1 MTNKEKSP
9 KDSLNRNK
17 RIKVAILCIS
27 AVLIFIIGA
36 NFLKGINIFNK
47 KTYYYCVMDN
57 ATGIQQNT
65 AVMLAGYKIG
75 QVQSTKLLSTCPP
88 QICATIML
96 SEKMDIPNDS
106 KLLSMS
112 PGLLSSQVLSLA
124 MGISNTYYHNGDT
137 LPFAVEASMLDGI
150 DEMKGQISNVLASVD
165 TIGMELKDVLHKKGG
180 GEDLKGILANVE
192 EATEH
197 LNNILGQNET
207 KVSHLVT
214 SLERFSKT
222 LDEASPQ
229 LTNILDNFDR
239 ISDTVAKADIAG
251 VITKANNTIKEV
263 ETLVAKV
270 NSGEGTVG
278 NLVSDD
284 AIAKK
289 VDDTVNSLNE
299 LLKDLKEHP
308 KRYVHFSL
316 FGKKDKEGKKGLGV
330 KSEE

>member
-1 MTNKEKSP
+1 MANKEKSP
-9 KDSLNRNK
+9 QDSQNRNK
-17 RIKVAILCIS
+17 RIKVALLCIS
-27 AVLIFIIGA
+27 AVLIFVIGA
-36 NFLKGINIFNK
+36 NFLKGINIFHK

-57 ATGIQQNT
+57 ATNIQQNT

-75 QVQSTKLLSTCPP
+75 QVQSTKLVSTCPP
-88 QICATIML
+88 RICATIML
-96 SEKMDIPNDS
+96 SEKVDIPNDS
-106 KLLSMS
+106 RFISMS
-112 PGLLSSQVLSLA
+112 PGLLSSQVLSLE
-124 MGISNTYYHNGDT
+124 MGVSNTFYHNGDT
-137 LPFAVEASMLDGI
+137 LPFAVQAGMLDGI

-165 TIGMELKDVLHKKGG
+165 TIGMELKDLLHKEGG

-192 EATEH
+192 EATAH
-197 LNNILGQNET
+197 LNTILGQNET

-214 SLERFSKT
+214 SLERFGKT

-229 LTNILDNFDR
+229 LTNILDNFDK
-239 ISDTVAKADIAG
+239 ISDTIAKADIAA
-251 VITKANNTIKEV
+251 VITNANKTIKEV

-299 LLKDLKEHP
+299 LLKDLKAHP

-316 FGKKDKEGKKGLGV
+316 FGKKDKADKK
-330 KSEE
+330 

>member
-1 MTNKEKSP
+1 MANKEKSP
-9 KDSLNRNK
+9 QDSQNRNK
-17 RIKVAILCIS
+17 RIKVALLCIS
-27 AVLIFIIGA
+27 AVLIFVIGA
-36 NFLKGINIFNK
+36 NFLKGINIFHK

-57 ATGIQQNT
+57 ANGIQQNT

-88 QICATIML
+88 RVCATIML
-96 SEKMDIPNDS
+96 SEKVDIPNDS
-106 KLLSMS
+106 RFVSMS
-112 PGLLSSQVLSLA
+112 PGLLSSQVLSLE
-124 MGISNTYYHNGDT
+124 MGVSNTFYHNGDT
-137 LPFAVEASMLDGI
+137 LPFAVQAGMLDGI

-165 TIGMELKDVLHKKGG
+165 TIGMELKDVLHKEGG

-192 EATEH
+192 EATAH
-197 LNNILGQNET
+197 LNTILGQNET

-214 SLERFSKT
+214 SLERFGKT

-229 LTNILDNFDR
+229 LTNILDNFDK
-239 ISDTVAKADIAG
+239 ISDTIAKADIAA
-251 VITKANNTIKEV
+251 VITNANKTIKEV

-299 LLKDLKEHP
+299 LLKDLKAHP

-316 FGKKDKEGKKGLGV
+316 FGKKDKADKK
-330 KSEE
+330 

>member
-1 MTNKEKSP
+1 MANKEKSP
-9 KDSLNRNK
+9 QDSQNRNK
-17 RIKVAILCIS
+17 RIKVALLCIS
-27 AVLIFIIGA
+27 AVLIFVIGA
-36 NFLKGINIFNK
+36 NFLKGINIFHK

-57 ATGIQQNT
+57 ATNIQQNT

-75 QVQSTKLLSTCPP
+75 QVQSTKLINTCPP
-88 QICATIML
+88 RICATIML
-96 SEKMDIPNDS
+96 SEKVDIPNDS
-106 KLLSMS
+106 RFISMS
-112 PGLLSSQVLSLA
+112 PGLLSSQVLSLE
-124 MGISNTYYHNGDT
+124 MGVSNTFYHNGDT
-137 LPFAVEASMLDGI
+137 LPFAVQAGMLDGI

-165 TIGMELKDVLHKKGG
+165 TIGMELKDLLHKEGG

-192 EATEH
+192 EATAH

-214 SLERFSKT
+214 SLERFGKT

-229 LTNILDNFDR
+229 LTNILDNFDK
-239 ISDTVAKADIAG
+239 ISDTVAKADIAA
-251 VITKANNTIKEV
+251 VITNANKTIKEV

-299 LLKDLKEHP
+299 LLKDLKAHP

-316 FGKKDKEGKKGLGV
+316 FGKKDKADKK
-330 KSEE
+330 

>member
-1 MTNKEKSP
+1 MANKEKSP
-9 KDSLNRNK
+9 QDSQNRNK
-17 RIKVAILCIS
+17 RIKVALLCIS
-27 AVLIFIIGA
+27 AVLIFVIGA
-36 NFLKGINIFNK
+36 NFLKGINIFHK

-57 ATGIQQNT
+57 ATNIQQNT

-75 QVQSTKLLSTCPP
+75 QVQSTKLVSTCPP
-88 QICATIML
+88 RICATIML
-96 SEKMDIPNDS
+96 SEKVDIPNDS
-106 KLLSMS
+106 RLVSMS
-112 PGLLSSQVLSLA
+112 PGLLSSQVLSLE
-124 MGISNTYYHNGDT
+124 MGLSNTFYHNGDT
-137 LPFAVEASMLDGI
+137 LPFAVQAGMLDGI
-150 DEMKGQISNVLASVD
+150 EEMKGQISNVLASVD
-165 TIGMELKDVLHKKGG
+165 TIGMELKDVLHKEGG

-192 EATEH
+192 DATAH

-214 SLERFSKT
+214 SLERFGKT

-229 LTNILDNFDR
+229 LTSILDNFDK
-239 ISDTVAKADIAG
+239 ISDTIAKADIAA
-251 VITKANNTIKEV
+251 VITNANKTIKEV

-299 LLKDLKEHP
+299 LLKDLKAHP

-316 FGKKDKEGKKGLGV
+316 FGKKDKADKK
-330 KSEE
+330 

>member
-1 MTNKEKSP
+1 MANKEKSP
-9 KDSLNRNK
+9 QDSQNRNK
-17 RIKVAILCIS
+17 RIKVALLCIS
-27 AVLIFIIGA
+27 AVLIFVIGA
-36 NFLKGINIFNK
+36 NFLKGINIFHK

-57 ATGIQQNT
+57 ATNIQQNT

-75 QVQSTKLLSTCPP
+75 QVQSTKLISTCPP
-88 QICATIML
+88 RICATIML
-96 SEKMDIPNDS
+96 SEKIDIPNDS
-106 KLLSMS
+106 RFESMS
-112 PGLLSSQVLSLA
+112 PGLLSSQVLSLE
-124 MGISNTYYHNGDT
+124 MGVSRTFYHNGDT
-137 LPFAVEASMLDGI
+137 LPFSVKAGMLDGI

-165 TIGMELKDVLHKKGG
+165 TIGMELKDVLHKEGG

-192 EATEH
+192 DATAH

-207 KVSHLVT
+207 KVNHLVT
-214 SLERFSKT
+214 SLERFGKT

-229 LTNILDNFDR
+229 LTNILDNFDK
-239 ISDTVAKADIAG
+239 ISDTIAKADIAA
-251 VITKANNTIKEV
+251 VITNANKTIKEV

-299 LLKDLKEHP
+299 LLKDLKAHP

-316 FGKKDKEGKKGLGV
+316 FGKKDKADKK
-330 KSEE
+330 

>member
-1 MTNKEKSP
+1 MANKEKSP
-9 KDSLNRNK
+9 QDSQNRSK
-17 RIKVAILCIS
+17 RIKVALLCIS
-27 AVLIFIIGA
+27 AVLIFVIGA
-36 NFLKGINIFNK
+36 NFLKGVNIFHK

-57 ATGIQQNT
+57 ATNIQQNT

-75 QVQSTKLLSTCPP
+75 QVQSTKLISTCPP
-88 QICATIML
+88 RICATIML
-96 SEKMDIPNDS
+96 SEKVDIPNDS
-106 KLLSMS
+106 RFISMS
-112 PGLLSSQVLSLA
+112 PGLLSSQVLSLE
-124 MGISNTYYHNGDT
+124 MGVSRTFYHNGDT
-137 LPFAVEASMLDGI
+137 LPFSVQAGMLDGI

-165 TIGMELKDVLHKKGG
+165 TIGMELKDLLHKEGG

-192 EATEH
+192 EATAH
-197 LNNILGQNET
+197 LNTILGQNET

-214 SLERFSKT
+214 SLERFGKT

-239 ISDTVAKADIAG
+239 ISDTVAKADIAA
-251 VITKANNTIKEV
+251 VITNANKTIKEV

-299 LLKDLKEHP
+299 LLKDLKAHP

-316 FGKKDKEGKKGLGV
+316 FGKKDKADKK
-330 KSEE
+330 

>member
-1 MTNKEKSP
+1 MANKEKSP
-9 KDSLNRNK
+9 QDSQNRNK
-17 RIKVAILCIS
+17 RIKVALLCIS
-27 AVLIFIIGA
+27 AVLIFVIGA
-36 NFLKGINIFNK
+36 NFLKGINIFHK

-57 ATGIQQNT
+57 ATNIQQNT

-75 QVQSTKLLSTCPP
+75 QVQSTKLISTCPP
-88 QICATIML
+88 RICATIML
-96 SEKMDIPNDS
+96 SEKVDIPNDS
-106 KLLSMS
+106 RFESMS
-112 PGLLSSQVLSLA
+112 PGLLSSQVLSLE
-124 MGISNTYYHNGDT
+124 MGVSRTFYHNGDT
-137 LPFAVEASMLDGI
+137 LPFSVKAGMLDGI

-165 TIGMELKDVLHKKGG
+165 TIGMELKDILHKEGG

-192 EATEH
+192 DATEH
-197 LNNILGQNET
+197 LNNLLGQNET
-207 KVSHLVT
+207 KVGHLVT
-214 SLERFSKT
+214 SLERFGKT

-229 LTNILDNFDR
+229 LTNILDNFDK
-239 ISDTVAKADIAG
+239 ISDTIAKADIAA
-251 VITKANNTIKEV
+251 VITNANKTIKEV

-299 LLKDLKEHP
+299 LLKDLKAHP

-316 FGKKDKEGKKGLGV
+316 FGKKDKADKK
-330 KSEE
+330 

>member
-1 MTNKEKSP
+1 M
-9 KDSLNRNK
+9 
-17 RIKVAILCIS
+17 
-27 AVLIFIIGA
+27 
-36 NFLKGINIFNK
+36 
-47 KTYYYCVMDN
+47 
-57 ATGIQQNT
+57 
-65 AVMLAGYKIG
+65 
-75 QVQSTKLLSTCPP
+75 
-88 QICATIML
+88 
-96 SEKMDIPNDS
+96 
-106 KLLSMS
+106 SMS
-112 PGLLSSQVLSLA
+112 PGLLSSQVLSLE
-124 MGISNTYYHNGDT
+124 MGVANTYYLNGDT

-180 GEDLKGILANVE
+180 GDDLKTILANVE

-229 LTNILDNFDR
+229 LTYILDNFDK
-239 ISDTVAKADIAG
+239 ISDTLAKADIAA
-251 VITKANNTIKEV
+251 VITNANNAIREV

-270 NSGEGTVG
+270 NTGEGTIG

-316 FGKKDKEGKKGLGV
+316 FGKKDKEDKK
-330 KSEE
+330 KIEN

>member
-1 MTNKEKSP
+1 MANKEKSP
-9 KDSLNRNK
+9 QDSQNRNK
-17 RIKVAILCIS
+17 RIKVALLCIS
-27 AVLIFIIGA
+27 AVLIFVIGA
-36 NFLKGINIFNK
+36 NFLKGINIFHK

-57 ATGIQQNT
+57 ATNIQQNT
-65 AVMLAGYKIG
+65 AVTLAGYKIG
-75 QVQSTKLLSTCPP
+75 QVQSTKLIGTCPP
-88 QICATIML
+88 RICATIML
-96 SEKMDIPNDS
+96 SEKIDIPNDS
-106 KLLSMS
+106 RLESMS
-112 PGLLSSQVLSLA
+112 PGLLSSQVLSLE
-124 MGISNTYYHNGDT
+124 MGVSRTFYHNGDT
-137 LPFAVEASMLDGI
+137 LPFSVKAGMLDGI

-165 TIGMELKDVLHKKGG
+165 TIGMELKDILHKEGG

-192 EATEH
+192 DATAH

-214 SLERFSKT
+214 SLERFGKT

-229 LTNILDNFDR
+229 LTSILDNFDK
-239 ISDTVAKADIAG
+239 ISDTIAKADIAA
-251 VITKANNTIKEV
+251 VITNANNTIKEV

-299 LLKDLKEHP
+299 LLKDLKAHP

-316 FGKKDKEGKKGLGV
+316 FGKKDKADKK
-330 KSEE
+330 

>member
-1 MTNKEKSP
+1 MANKEKSP
-9 KDSLNRNK
+9 QDSQNRNK
-17 RIKVAILCIS
+17 RIKVALLCIS
-27 AVLIFIIGA
+27 AVLIFVIGA
-36 NFLKGINIFNK
+36 NFLKGINIFHK

-57 ATGIQQNT
+57 ATNIQQNT
-65 AVMLAGYKIG
+65 AVTLAGYKIG
-75 QVQSTKLLSTCPP
+75 QVQSTKLIGTCPP
-88 QICATIML
+88 RICATIML
-96 SEKMDIPNDS
+96 SEKIDIPNDS
-106 KLLSMS
+106 RLESMS
-112 PGLLSSQVLSLA
+112 PGLLSSQVLSLE
-124 MGISNTYYHNGDT
+124 MGVSRTFYHNGDT
-137 LPFAVEASMLDGI
+137 LPFSVKAGMLDGI

-165 TIGMELKDVLHKKGG
+165 TIGMELKDILHKEGG

-192 EATEH
+192 DATAH

-207 KVSHLVT
+207 KVSRLVT
-214 SLERFSKT
+214 SLERFGKT

-229 LTNILDNFDR
+229 LTNILDNFDK
-239 ISDTVAKADIAG
+239 ISDTVAIADIAA
-251 VITKANNTIKEV
+251 VITNANKTIKEV

-299 LLKDLKEHP
+299 LLKDLKAHP

-316 FGKKDKEGKKGLGV
+316 FGKKDKADKK
-330 KSEE
+330 

>member
-1 MTNKEKSP
+1 
-9 KDSLNRNK
+9 
-17 RIKVAILCIS
+17 
-27 AVLIFIIGA
+27 
-36 NFLKGINIFNK
+36 
-47 KTYYYCVMDN
+47 MDN
-57 ATGIQQNT
+57 ATNIQQNT

-75 QVQSTKLLSTCPP
+75 QVQSTKLVSTCPP
-88 QICATIML
+88 RICATIML
-96 SEKMDIPNDS
+96 SEKVDIPNDS
-106 KLLSMS
+106 RLVSMS
-112 PGLLSSQVLSLA
+112 PGLLSSQVLSLE
-124 MGISNTYYHNGDT
+124 MGLSNTFYHNGDT
-137 LPFAVEASMLDGI
+137 LPFAVQAGMLDGI
-150 DEMKGQISNVLASVD
+150 EEMKGQISNVLASVD
-165 TIGMELKDVLHKKGG
+165 TIGMELKDVLHKEGG

-192 EATEH
+192 DATAH

-214 SLERFSKT
+214 SLERFGKT

-229 LTNILDNFDR
+229 LTSILDNFDK
-239 ISDTVAKADIAG
+239 ISDTIAKADIAA
-251 VITKANNTIKEV
+251 VITNANKTIKEV

-299 LLKDLKEHP
+299 LLKDLKAHP

-316 FGKKDKEGKKGLGV
+316 FGKKDKADKK
-330 KSEE
+330 

>member
-1 MTNKEKSP
+1 MANKEKSP
-9 KDSLNRNK
+9 QDSQNRNK
-17 RIKVAILCIS
+17 RIKVALLCIS
-27 AVLIFIIGA
+27 AILIFIIGA

-57 ATGIQQNT
+57 ATNIQQNT

-75 QVQSTKLLSTCPP
+75 QVQSTKLISTCPP
-88 QICATIML
+88 RICATIML
-96 SEKMDIPNDS
+96 SEKINIPNDS
-106 KLLSMS
+106 RFESMS
-112 PGLLSSQVLSLA
+112 PGLLSSQVLSLE
-124 MGISNTYYHNGDT
+124 MGVSNTFYHNGDT
-137 LPFAVEASMLDGI
+137 LPFSVKAGMLDGI

-165 TIGMELKDVLHKKGG
+165 TIGMELKDVLHKEGG

-192 EATEH
+192 EATAH
-197 LNNILGQNET
+197 LNTILGQNET

-214 SLERFSKT
+214 SLERFGKT

-229 LTNILDNFDR
+229 LTNILDNFDK
-239 ISDTVAKADIAG
+239 ISDTIAKADIAA
-251 VITKANNTIKEV
+251 VITNANNTIKEV

-299 LLKDLKEHP
+299 LLKDLKAHP

-316 FGKKDKEGKKGLGV
+316 FGKKDKADKK
-330 KSEE
+330 

>member
-1 MTNKEKSP
+1 MANKEKSP
-9 KDSLNRNK
+9 QDSQNRNK
-17 RIKVAILCIS
+17 RIKVALLCIS
-27 AVLIFIIGA
+27 AILIFVIGA
-36 NFLKGINIFNK
+36 NFLKGINIFHK

-57 ATGIQQNT
+57 ATNIQQNT

-75 QVQSTKLLSTCPP
+75 QVQSTKLISTCPP
-88 QICATIML
+88 RVCATIML
-96 SEKMDIPNDS
+96 SEKIDIPDDS
-106 KLLSMS
+106 RLESMS
-112 PGLLSSQVLSLA
+112 PGLLSSQVLSLE
-124 MGISNTYYHNGDT
+124 MGVSNTFYHNGDT
-137 LPFAVEASMLDGI
+137 LPFSVKAGMLDGI
-150 DEMKGQISNVLASVD
+150 DEMKGKISSVLASVD
-165 TIGMELKDVLHKKGG
+165 TIGMELKDVLHKEGG

-192 EATEH
+192 EATAH
-197 LNNILGQNET
+197 LNTILGQNET

-214 SLERFSKT
+214 SLEKFGKT

-229 LTNILDNFDR
+229 LTNILDNFDK
-239 ISDTVAKADIAG
+239 ISDTIAKADIAA
-251 VITKANNTIKEV
+251 VITNANNTIKEV

-299 LLKDLKEHP
+299 LLKDLKAHP

-316 FGKKDKEGKKGLGV
+316 FGKKDKADKK
-330 KSEE
+330 

>member
-1 MTNKEKSP
+1 MANKEKSP
-9 KDSLNRNK
+9 QDSQNRNK
-17 RIKVAILCIS
+17 RIKVALLCIS
-27 AVLIFIIGA
+27 AVLIFVIGA
-36 NFLKGINIFNK
+36 NFLKGINIFHK

-57 ATGIQQNT
+57 ATNIQQNT
-65 AVMLAGYKIG
+65 AVLLAGYKIG
-75 QVQSTKLLSTCPP
+75 QVQSTKLISTCPP
-88 QICATIML
+88 RICATIML
-96 SEKMDIPNDS
+96 SEKVDIPDDS
-106 KLLSMS
+106 RFESMS
-112 PGLLSSQVLSLA
+112 PGLLSSQVLSLE
-124 MGISNTYYHNGDT
+124 MGVSRTFFHNGDT
-137 LPFAVEASMLDGI
+137 LPFSVRAGMLDGI

-165 TIGMELKDVLHKKGG
+165 TIGMELKDILHKEGG

-192 EATEH
+192 DATAH

-214 SLERFSKT
+214 SLERFGKT

-229 LTNILDNFDR
+229 LTSILDNFDK
-239 ISDTVAKADIAG
+239 ISDTIAKADIAA
-251 VITKANNTIKEV
+251 VITNANKTIKEV

-299 LLKDLKEHP
+299 LLKDLKAHP

-316 FGKKDKEGKKGLGV
+316 FGKKDKADKK
-330 KSEE
+330 

>member
-1 MTNKEKSP
+1 MANKEKSP
-9 KDSLNRNK
+9 QDSQNRNK
-17 RIKVAILCIS
+17 RIKVALLCIS
-27 AVLIFIIGA
+27 AVLIFVIGA
-36 NFLKGINIFNK
+36 NFLKGINIFHK

-57 ATGIQQNT
+57 ATNIQQNT

-75 QVQSTKLLSTCPP
+75 QVQSTELVSTCPP
-88 QICATIML
+88 RICATIML
-96 SEKMDIPNDS
+96 SEKVDIPNDS
-106 KLLSMS
+106 RLVSMS
-112 PGLLSSQVLSLA
+112 PGLLSSQVLSLE
-124 MGISNTYYHNGDT
+124 MGISNTFYHNGDT
-137 LPFAVEASMLDGI
+137 LPFAVQAGMLDGI
-150 DEMKGQISNVLASVD
+150 EEMKGQISNVLASVD
-165 TIGMELKDVLHKKGG
+165 TIGMELKDVLHKEGG

-192 EATEH
+192 DATAH

-214 SLERFSKT
+214 SLERFGKT

-229 LTNILDNFDR
+229 LTSILDNFDK
-239 ISDTVAKADIAG
+239 ISDTIAKADIAA
-251 VITKANNTIKEV
+251 VITNANKTIKEV

-299 LLKDLKEHP
+299 LLKDLKAHP

-316 FGKKDKEGKKGLGV
+316 FGKKDKADKK
-330 KSEE
+330 

>member
-1 MTNKEKSP
+1 MENKEKSP
-9 KDSLNRNK
+9 QDSQNRNK
-17 RIKVAILCIS
+17 RIKVALLCIS
-27 AVLIFIIGA
+27 AVLIFVIGA
-36 NFLKGINIFNK
+36 NFLKGINIFHK

-57 ATGIQQNT
+57 ATNIQQNT

-75 QVQSTKLLSTCPP
+75 QVQSTKLISTCPP
-88 QICATIML
+88 RICATIML
-96 SEKMDIPNDS
+96 SEKVDIPNDS
-106 KLLSMS
+106 RFESMS
-112 PGLLSSQVLSLA
+112 PGLLSSQVLSLE
-124 MGISNTYYHNGDT
+124 MGISRTFYHNGDT
-137 LPFAVEASMLDGI
+137 LPFSVKAGMLDGI

-165 TIGMELKDVLHKKGG
+165 TIGMELKDILHKEGG

-192 EATEH
+192 DATAH

-214 SLERFSKT
+214 SLERFGKT

-229 LTNILDNFDR
+229 LTNILDNFDK
-239 ISDTVAKADIAG
+239 ISDTIAKADIAA
-251 VITKANNTIKEV
+251 VITNANKTIKEV

-299 LLKDLKEHP
+299 LLKDLKAHP

-316 FGKKDKEGKKGLGV
+316 FGKKDKADKK
-330 KSEE
+330 

>member
-1 MTNKEKSP
+1 MANKEKSP
-9 KDSLNRNK
+9 QDSQNRNK
-17 RIKVAILCIS
+17 RIKVALLCIS
-27 AVLIFIIGA
+27 AVLIFVIGA
-36 NFLKGINIFNK
+36 NFLKGINIFHK

-57 ATGIQQNT
+57 ATNIQQNT

-75 QVQSTKLLSTCPP
+75 QVQSTELVSTCPP
-88 QICATIML
+88 RICATIML
-96 SEKMDIPNDS
+96 SEKVDIPNDS
-106 KLLSMS
+106 RLVSMS
-112 PGLLSSQVLSLA
+112 PGLLSSQVLSLE
-124 MGISNTYYHNGDT
+124 MGLSNTFYHNGDT
-137 LPFAVEASMLDGI
+137 LPFAVQAGMLDGI
-150 DEMKGQISNVLASVD
+150 EEMKGQISNVLASVD
-165 TIGMELKDVLHKKGG
+165 TIGMELKDVLHKEGG

-192 EATEH
+192 DATAH

-214 SLERFSKT
+214 SLERFGKT

-229 LTNILDNFDR
+229 LTSILDNFDK
-239 ISDTVAKADIAG
+239 ISDTIAKADIAA
-251 VITKANNTIKEV
+251 VITNANKTIKEV

-299 LLKDLKEHP
+299 LLKDLKAHP

-316 FGKKDKEGKKGLGV
+316 FGKKDKADKK
-330 KSEE
+330 

>member
-1 MTNKEKSP
+1 MANKEKSP
-9 KDSLNRNK
+9 QDSQNRNK
-17 RIKVAILCIS
+17 RIKVALLCIS
-27 AVLIFIIGA
+27 AVLIFVIGA
-36 NFLKGINIFNK
+36 NFLKGINIFHK

-57 ATGIQQNT
+57 ATNIQQNT

-75 QVQSTKLLSTCPP
+75 QVQSTKLISTCPP
-88 QICATIML
+88 RICATIML
-96 SEKMDIPNDS
+96 SEKVDIPNDS
-106 KLLSMS
+106 RLESMS
-112 PGLLSSQVLSLA
+112 PGLLSSQVLSLE
-124 MGISNTYYHNGDT
+124 MGVSRTFYHNGDT
-137 LPFAVEASMLDGI
+137 LPFSVKAGMLDGI

-165 TIGMELKDVLHKKGG
+165 TIGMELKDILHKEGG

-192 EATEH
+192 DATAH

-207 KVSHLVT
+207 KVSRLVT
-214 SLERFSKT
+214 SLERFGKT

-229 LTNILDNFDR
+229 LTNILDNFDK
-239 ISDTVAKADIAG
+239 ISDTIAKADIAA
-251 VITKANNTIKEV
+251 VITNANKTIKEV

-299 LLKDLKEHP
+299 LLKDLKAHP

-316 FGKKDKEGKKGLGV
+316 FGKKDKADKK
-330 KSEE
+330 

>member
-1 MTNKEKSP
+1 MANKEKSP
-9 KDSLNRNK
+9 QDSQNRNK
-17 RIKVAILCIS
+17 RIKVALLCIS
-27 AVLIFIIGA
+27 AVLIFVIGA
-36 NFLKGINIFNK
+36 NFLKGINIFHK

-57 ATGIQQNT
+57 ATNIQQNT

-75 QVQSTKLLSTCPP
+75 QVQSTKLISTCPP
-88 QICATIML
+88 RICATIML
-96 SEKMDIPNDS
+96 SEKVDIPNDS
-106 KLLSMS
+106 RFESMS
-112 PGLLSSQVLSLA
+112 PGLLSSQVLSLE
-124 MGISNTYYHNGDT
+124 MGVSRTFYHNGDT
-137 LPFAVEASMLDGI
+137 LPFSVKAGMLDGI

-165 TIGMELKDVLHKKGG
+165 TIGMELKDILHKEGG

-192 EATEH
+192 DATAH

-207 KVSHLVT
+207 KVGHLVT
-214 SLERFSKT
+214 SLERFGKT

-229 LTNILDNFDR
+229 LTNILDNFDK
-239 ISDTVAKADIAG
+239 ISDTIAKADIAA
-251 VITKANNTIKEV
+251 VITNANKTIKEV

-299 LLKDLKEHP
+299 LLKDLKAHP

-316 FGKKDKEGKKGLGV
+316 FGKKDKADKK
-330 KSEE
+330 

>member
-1 MTNKEKSP
+1 MANKEKSP
-9 KDSLNRNK
+9 QDSQNRNK
-17 RIKVAILCIS
+17 RIKVALLCIS
-27 AVLIFIIGA
+27 AVLIFVIGA
-36 NFLKGINIFNK
+36 NFLKGINIFHK

-57 ATGIQQNT
+57 ATNIQQNT

-75 QVQSTKLLSTCPP
+75 QVQSTKLISTCPP
-88 QICATIML
+88 RICATIML
-96 SEKMDIPNDS
+96 SEKVDIPDDS
-106 KLLSMS
+106 RLESMS
-112 PGLLSSQVLSLA
+112 PGLLSSQVLSLE
-124 MGISNTYYHNGDT
+124 MGVSRTFYHNGDT
-137 LPFAVEASMLDGI
+137 LPFSVKAGMLDGI

-165 TIGMELKDVLHKKGG
+165 TIGMELKDILHKEGG

-192 EATEH
+192 DATAH

-207 KVSHLVT
+207 KVGHLVT
-214 SLERFSKT
+214 SLERFGKT

-229 LTNILDNFDR
+229 LTSILDNFDK
-239 ISDTVAKADIAG
+239 ISDTIAKADIAA
-251 VITKANNTIKEV
+251 VITNANKTIKEV

-299 LLKDLKEHP
+299 LLKDLKAHP

-316 FGKKDKEGKKGLGV
+316 FGKKDKADKK
-330 KSEE
+330 

>member
-1 MTNKEKSP
+1 MANKDKSP
-9 KDSLNRNK
+9 QDSTNQNK

-27 AVLIFIIGA
+27 AILIFVIGA
-36 NFLKGINIFNK
+36 NFLKGINIFHK
-47 KTYYYCVMDN
+47 KTYYYCIMDN
-57 ATGIQQNT
+57 ATNIQQNT

-75 QVQSTKLLSTCPP
+75 QVQSTKLISTCPP
-88 QICATIML
+88 RICATIML
-96 SEKMDIPNDS
+96 SEKIDIPNDS
-106 KLLSMS
+106 RFESMS
-112 PGLLSSQVLSLA
+112 PGLLSSQVLSLE
-124 MGISNTYYHNGDT
+124 MGVSNTFYHNGDT
-137 LPFAVEASMLDGI
+137 LPFSVKAGMLDGI

-165 TIGMELKDVLHKKGG
+165 TIGMELKDVLHKEGG

-192 EATEH
+192 EATAH
-197 LNNILGQNET
+197 LNTILGQNEA
-207 KVSHLVT
+207 KVGHLVS
-214 SLERFSKT
+214 SLERFGKT

-229 LTNILDNFDR
+229 LTSILDNFDK
-239 ISDTVAKADIAG
+239 ISDTIAKADIAA
-251 VITKANNTIKEV
+251 VITNANNTIKEV

-299 LLKDLKEHP
+299 LLKDLKAHP

-316 FGKKDKEGKKGLGV
+316 FGKKDKADKK
-330 KSEE
+330 

>member
-1 MTNKEKSP
+1 MANKEKSP
-9 KDSLNRNK
+9 QDSQNRNK
-17 RIKVAILCIS
+17 RIKVALLCIS
-27 AVLIFIIGA
+27 AVLIFVIGA
-36 NFLKGINIFNK
+36 NFLKGINIFHK

-57 ATGIQQNT
+57 ATNIQQNT

-75 QVQSTKLLSTCPP
+75 QVQSTKLISTCPP
-88 QICATIML
+88 RICATIML
-96 SEKMDIPNDS
+96 SEKVDIPDDS
-106 KLLSMS
+106 RFESMS
-112 PGLLSSQVLSLA
+112 PGLLSSQVLSLE
-124 MGISNTYYHNGDT
+124 MGVSRTFYHNGDT
-137 LPFAVEASMLDGI
+137 LPFSVKAGMLDGI

-165 TIGMELKDVLHKKGG
+165 TIGMELKDILHKEGG

-192 EATEH
+192 DATAH

-207 KVSHLVT
+207 KVSRLVT
-214 SLERFSKT
+214 SLERFGKT

-229 LTNILDNFDR
+229 LTNILDNFDK
-239 ISDTVAKADIAG
+239 ISDTIAKADIAA
-251 VITKANNTIKEV
+251 VITNANKTIKEV

-299 LLKDLKEHP
+299 LLKDLKAHP

-316 FGKKDKEGKKGLGV
+316 FGKKDKADKK
-330 KSEE
+330 

>member
-1 MTNKEKSP
+1 MANKEKSP
-9 KDSLNRNK
+9 QDSQNRNK

-27 AVLIFIIGA
+27 AVLIFVIGA

-65 AVMLAGYKIG
+65 AIMLAGYKIG
-75 QVQSTKLLSTCPP
+75 QVQSTKLISTCPP
-88 QICATIML
+88 RVCATLML
-96 SEKMDIPNDS
+96 SEKIDIPNDS

-112 PGLLSSQVLSLA
+112 PGLLSSQVLSLE
-124 MGISNTYYHNGDT
+124 MGVSNTFYHNGDT
-137 LPFAVEASMLDGI
+137 LPFAVKAGMLDGI
-150 DEMKGQISNVLASVD
+150 VEMKGQISNVLASVD
-165 TIGMELKDVLHKKGG
+165 TIGMELKDVLHKEGG

-192 EATEH
+192 DATAH

-214 SLERFSKT
+214 SLERFGKT

-229 LTNILDNFDR
+229 LTNILDNFDK
-239 ISDTVAKADIAG
+239 ISDTIAKADIAA
-251 VITKANNTIKEV
+251 VITNANKTIKEV

-299 LLKDLKEHP
+299 LLKDLKAHP

-316 FGKKDKEGKKGLGV
+316 FGKKDKADKK
-330 KSEE
+330 

>member
-1 MTNKEKSP
+1 MANKEKSP
-9 KDSLNRNK
+9 QDSQNRNK
-17 RIKVAILCIS
+17 RIKVALLCIS
-27 AVLIFIIGA
+27 AVLIFVIGA
-36 NFLKGINIFNK
+36 NFLKGINIFHK

-57 ATGIQQNT
+57 ATNIQQNT

-75 QVQSTKLLSTCPP
+75 QVQSTKLIGTCPP
-88 QICATIML
+88 RICATIML
-96 SEKMDIPNDS
+96 SEKIDIPNDS
-106 KLLSMS
+106 RLESMS
-112 PGLLSSQVLSLA
+112 PGLLSSQVLSLE
-124 MGISNTYYHNGDT
+124 MGVSRTFYHNGDT
-137 LPFAVEASMLDGI
+137 LPFSVKAGMLDGI

-165 TIGMELKDVLHKKGG
+165 TIGMELKDILHKEGG

-192 EATEH
+192 DATAH

-214 SLERFSKT
+214 SLERFGKT

-229 LTNILDNFDR
+229 LTNILDNFDK
-239 ISDTVAKADIAG
+239 ISDTVAKADIAA
-251 VITKANNTIKEV
+251 VITNANKTIKEV

-299 LLKDLKEHP
+299 LLKDLKAHP

-316 FGKKDKEGKKGLGV
+316 FGKKDKADKK
-330 KSEE
+330 

>member
-1 MTNKEKSP
+1 MANKEKSP
-9 KDSLNRNK
+9 QDSQNRNK
-17 RIKVAILCIS
+17 RIKVALLCIS
-27 AVLIFIIGA
+27 AVLIFVIGA
-36 NFLKGINIFNK
+36 NFLKGINIFHK

-57 ATGIQQNT
+57 ATNIQQNT

-75 QVQSTKLLSTCPP
+75 QVQSTKLISTCPP
-88 QICATIML
+88 RICATIML
-96 SEKMDIPNDS
+96 SEKVDIPNDS
-106 KLLSMS
+106 RFESMS
-112 PGLLSSQVLSLA
+112 PGLLSSQVLSLE
-124 MGISNTYYHNGDT
+124 MGVSRTFYHNGDT
-137 LPFAVEASMLDGI
+137 LPFSVKAGMLDGI

-165 TIGMELKDVLHKKGG
+165 TIGMELKDILHKEGG

-192 EATEH
+192 DATAH

-214 SLERFSKT
+214 SLERFGKT

-229 LTNILDNFDR
+229 LTNILDNFDK
-239 ISDTVAKADIAG
+239 ISDTIAKADIAA
-251 VITKANNTIKEV
+251 VITNANKTIKEV

-299 LLKDLKEHP
+299 LLKDLKAHP

-316 FGKKDKEGKKGLGV
+316 FGKKDKADKK
-330 KSEE
+330 